1 MAIPLGRSSPSA
13 SCDRPERRRE
23 GSPGIP
29 DHSGLPAAPTWSC
42 SRWGFPCRRRRRRRG
57 ALLPHRFTLAGCP
70 QWRNRPAVYFL
81 WHFPWGRPR
90 RVLPGTVP
98 PWSPDFPLPAQSGER
113 PSGRLA
119 HPDLGSRDRL
129 VKAWLAPRSATSASS
144 ARVAERRCVT
154 SFSRA
159 CVVWETVG
167 IGPWAGG
174 VSRRQGGQP
183 QLKSWRL
190 SAVVQQHNG
199 ALCPNGTASGSQCGS
214 SRFALPGGRTPLLRV
229 ELTFLA

>member
-1 MAIPLGRSSPSA
+1 MAIPLGRPSPSA

-29 DHSGLPAAPTWSC
+29 DHSGMPAAPTWSC

-70 QWRNRPAVYFL
+70 QWRDRPAVYFL

-119 HPDLGSRDRL
+119 HPDLGNRDRL
-129 VKAWLAPRSATSASS
+129 VKAWGSVHRFAPGDNLYCGDDDRKIAAFVLHSS
-144 ARVAERRCVT
+144 AIGRR
-154 SFSRA
+154 S
-159 CVVWETVG
+159 
-167 IGPWAGG
+167 
-174 VSRRQGGQP
+174 
-183 QLKSWRL
+183 
-190 SAVVQQHNG
+190 
-199 ALCPNGTASGSQCGS
+199 
-214 SRFALPGGRTPLLRV
+214 
-229 ELTFLA
+229 